1 MPRRVVSTLHCALY
15 TMIWW
20 SEEKAWDTAGV
31 ICTDL
36 KCNFKRADMQIWINV
51 LFAMKKRTSIDRV
64 ISITS
69 FMILDWDLMNEMKV
83 SACLQEREK
92 ADEVWCLREA
102 IGPGWHLCFALPLY
116 TSTLQN
122 TLRGAIGPGW
132 HLQIAIGQ
140 ALMHEQYLRGEG
152 RTDRWNTFAYLSFDA
167 FLYFSMIC
175 FMSRALSKDCAIYI
189 KREFMQIMAWG
200 RR

>member
-1 MPRRVVSTLHCALY
+1 MLGYYTMPRRVVSTLHCALY

-20 SEEKAWDTAGV
+20 SEEKAWGTAGV

-36 KCNFKRADMQIWINV
+36 KCNFKRANMEIWINCFV
-51 LFAMKKRTSIDRV
+51 CNRLGKANIKSQNHFHQIVYDSGLGSDE
-64 ISITS
+64 
-69 FMILDWDLMNEMKV
+69 WDESVGLL
-83 SACLQEREK
+83 AREK

-122 TLRGAIGPGW
+122 TLRVAIGPGW

-140 ALMHEQYLRGEG
+140 ALMHEQYLREGE
-152 RTDRWNTFAYLSFDA
+152 
-167 FLYFSMIC
+167 
-175 FMSRALSKDCAIYI
+175 
-189 KREFMQIMAWG
+189 EQIVG
-200 RR
+200 IPLHT

>member
-1 MPRRVVSTLHCALY
+1 MLIALC

-36 KCNFKRADMQIWINV
+36 KCNFKRANMQIWNNCFVCYEKANINRQSHFHHIV
-51 LFAMKKRTSIDRV
+51 YDSGLGSDE
-64 ISITS
+64 
-69 FMILDWDLMNEMKV
+69 WDESVGLL
-83 SACLQEREK
+83 AREK

-102 IGPGWHLCFALPLY
+102 IGPGWHLCFAFPLY

-140 ALMHEQYLRGEG
+140 ALMHEQYLTLLPAPLVLVHILRNGG
-152 RTDRWNTFAYLSFDA
+152 PD
-167 FLYFSMIC
+167 I
-175 FMSRALSKDCAIYI
+175 
-189 KREFMQIMAWG
+189 
-200 RR
+200 RRLLGQFQWRK

>member
-1 MPRRVVSTLHCALY
+1 M
-15 TMIWW
+15 
-20 SEEKAWDTAGV
+20 EKANINSQNHFHQIVYDSGLGSDEWDESVGLLA
-31 ICTDL
+31 
-36 KCNFKRADMQIWINV
+36 
-51 LFAMKKRTSIDRV
+51 
-64 ISITS
+64 
-69 FMILDWDLMNEMKV
+69 
-83 SACLQEREK
+83 REK

-122 TLRGAIGPGW
+122 TLRVAIGPGW

-152 RTDRWNTFAYLSFDA
+152 RTDRLNTFAYLSFDA
-167 FLYFSMIC
+167 FPYFSMMC

-200 RR
+200 EEIKYQGSRFRDLSNSFHQNDIIEGG